1 MTREGRTF
9 TVILEREE
17 DGGYSV
23 HCPSLPGCISQGDD
37 RAEAMENIGEAIR
50 LVLDVLEDDAAVNDE
65 SILRLQVL
73 RGTLPYSE
81 TPDLIAGEMKRIL
94 ADRKKDGLS
103 YDGVSI
109 ERVEIPATA
118 PV

>member
-1 MTREGRTF
+1 MEATPSTAPHYPA
-9 TVILEREE
+9 V
-17 DGGYSV
+17 SV
-23 HCPSLPGCISQGDD
+23 KETTGLRPWQ
-37 RAEAMENIGEAIR
+37 NIGEAIR

-109 ERVEIPATA
+109 ERVDIPATA